1 MMSEQLTK
9 LRAEERQYLKAL
21 MECIQ
26 FLARQGLPLRGS
38 DHIDGNVTQLLLL
51 RSKDNP
57 TIFKKL
63 SSVTGANNR
72 KFTHQDYQNELLNLM
87 ANEVLR
93 TNLNAIK
100 QSKFYSTMCD
110 EYTDV
115 ANKEQLSFC
124 LRWIDENLCARED
137 FLGYY
142 ELPNIKSDT
151 IVAVIRDCLIRFEL
165 PIQNLRRQTY
175 DGASNMMGKRSG
187 VAQQI
192 LKDQPKAL
200 VTHCHGHSLSLAI
213 KDANKLCS
221 ILNEV
226 MESVGEIIVLI
237 KFSPKTRECL
247 GQLMKILKCQMKMM
261 MVFWKQEPLQPNY
274 QLHDGLFDQIA
285 ITRYISYRTPGHD
298 ITLFNKH
305 VFFNLKQVFYM
316 E

>member
-1 MMSEQLTK
+1 M
-9 LRAEERQYLKAL
+9 
-21 MECIQ
+21 
-26 FLARQGLPLRGS
+26 
-38 DHIDGNVTQLLLL
+38 LLL

-57 TIFKKL
+57 AIFKKL

-72 KFTHQDYQNELLNLM
+72 KFTHRDYQNELLNLM

-93 TNLNAIK
+93 TKLNAIK

-110 EYTDV
+110 EYDV

-151 IVAVIRDCLIRFEL
+151 IVVVIRDCLTRFEL
-165 PIQNLRRQTY
+165 PIQNLRGQNY

-200 VTHCHGHSLSLAI
+200 VTHSHGHLLSLAI
-213 KDANKLCS
+213 KDTNKLYS

-226 MESVGEIIVLI
+226 MGSVGEIIVLI
-237 KFSPKTRECL
+237 KFSPKRERML
-247 GQLMKILKCQMKMM
+247 GTINENIEVSSENDDGVL
-261 MVFWKQEPLQPNY
+261 EP
-274 QLHDGLFDQIA
+274 G
-285 ITRYISYRTPGHD
+285 ITRWTIRSNCY
-298 ITLFNKH
+298 NK
-305 VFFNLKQVFYM
+305 VYLI
-316 E
+316 